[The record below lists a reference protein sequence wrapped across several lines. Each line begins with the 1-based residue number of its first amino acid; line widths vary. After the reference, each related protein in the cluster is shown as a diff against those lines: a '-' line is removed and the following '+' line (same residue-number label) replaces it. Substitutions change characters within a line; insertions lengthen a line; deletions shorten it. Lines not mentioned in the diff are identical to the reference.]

1 MTIEEAFKAYE
12 DKFDEKVPLMMIDNI
27 DSEEEQAA
35 AIEHQIKIGKT
46 FAESLD
52 DDIIV

>member
-12 DKFDEKVPLMMIDNI
+12 DKFDEPVPLMMLTNAE
-27 DSEEEQAA
+27 SEEEQVEE
-35 AIEHQIKIGKT
+35 IEHQIKIGKT

-52 DDIIV
+52 DDVIV